1 MYSFELTIN
10 LRYTHF
16 SFHIETVLWPISG
29 YRGNYSLKKSSL
41 LLSFLLGSIF
51 LLSGCQAAEE
61 EGHFFH
67 DYLVRPFVELI
78 HSLGEMLGSYGFA
91 IIVITLAVRLILMP
105 LMLNTMKKQ
114 QIMKEKM
121 AVVKPEM
128 DKIQQRLKA
137 AKNPEEQRKIQQEMM
152 ALYQQ
157 HNINPFAMGCL
168 PIFLQMPIW
177 MGLFYAIRTSD
188 DIRHA
193 GFLWFKLGQPDIAMA
208 IIAGIMYLIQFRV
221 SLMNVPQEQQQQM
234 KIIGLLS
241 PIMILVF
248 SISAPAALPL
258 YWGMSGLFLIGQTW
272 LSQKLYPTKKVSEGK

>member
-1 MYSFELTIN
+1 M
-10 LRYTHF
+10 
-16 SFHIETVLWPISG
+16 PA
-29 YRGNYSLKKSSL
+29 YRGNYPLKKSSV
-41 LLSFLLGSIF
+41 LLSFLLGSIL
-51 LLSGCQAAEE
+51 LLSGCQAAEQ
-61 EGHFFH
+61 EGSFFH

-78 HSLGEMLGSYGFA
+78 HALGEFLGSYGFA

-121 AVVKPEM
+121 EVVKPEM
-128 DKIQQRLKA
+128 EKIQKRLKA
-137 AKNPEEQRKIQQEMM
+137 AKNQEEQRKIQQEMM
-152 ALYQQ
+152 TLYQQ
-157 HNINPFAMGCL
+157 HNINPLAMGCL

-177 MGLFYAIRTSD
+177 MGLFYAIRISE

-208 IIAGIMYLIQFRV
+208 IIAGIMYFIQFRV
-221 SLMNVPQEQQQQM
+221 SMMNVPEQQKQQM
-234 KIIGLLS
+234 KIVGLLS

-248 SISAPAALPL
+248 SFSAPAALPL

-272 LSQKLYPTKKVSEGK
+272 LSKKLYPPKQVSEGK